1 MVFDARE
8 QAASPVTAQIRH
20 TTDSGHALPVSAN
33 VLARRFDPS
42 GPNQA
47 GVSDITYIRTRS
59 GRLYL
64 AVGLDLTPGAAG
76 APRIGPQHEPQGK
89 LLRQRRDTTLPPDP
103 QDGVGLAARLRKPR
117 RGNDRTRF
125 SIWRRTRSAQT
136 SLG

>member
-8 QAASPVTAQIRH
+8 QAASPVTAQVRH

-47 GVSDITYIRTRS
+47 GVSDITHIRTRS

-64 AVGLDLTPGAAG
+64 AVGLDLTLGAAG
-76 APRIGPQHEPQGK
+76 APRFGPQHEPQRPG
-89 LLRQRRDTTLPPDP
+89 D
-103 QDGVGLAARLRKPR
+103 
-117 RGNDRTRF
+117 F
-125 SIWRRTRSAQT
+125 
-136 SLG
+136 